1 FYPTWCQDLNKTAK
15 KTQAWQQVYF
25 KNYSIRKEDH

>member
-1 FYPTWCQDLNKTAK
+1 